1 MAKNPL
7 ISIIIPVYN
16 AEKYIEKCLSSLLA
30 QTYSNIEILCTND
43 CSTDN
48 SASII
53 QEMQKKDSRIKL
65 FQHKTNKGPATA
77 RNTGLDNASGEYIM
91 FCDNDD
97 SYKPNMCEKML
108 NTILEQDVD
117 LVTCRANIEN
127 TYLDKPLAD
136 YVNSQPIG
144 RYHLCDK
151 MKCHLNVLLWNKI
164 YKKSL
169 IDKYEIRFPDGVS
182 GEDDAFCCNYGAVA
196 ETYYGLEDK
205 LYDYVLRKSSFTF
218 TIGRGKASEKRFDK
232 IRIIEFI
239 YNFMEKY
246 DLHKKCKMQFQDR
259 VNKEMIYMF
268 EWNKSFF
275 ARREI
280 IKRYNTFIAKTI
292 FKEEK
297 KSIGALTILK
307 RLKQCYW
314 F

>member
-1 MAKNPL
+1 MSLSPL
-7 ISIIIPVYN
+7 ISIIIPVFN
-16 AEKYIEKCLSSLLA
+16 AEVYIEKCLNSLCA
-30 QTYSNIEILCTND
+30 QTYANIEILCTDD

-48 SASII
+48 SVKII
-53 QEMQKKDSRIKL
+53 QKLQENDPRIKL
-65 FQHKTNKGPATA
+65 FHHEKNQGPATA
-77 RNTGLDNASGEYIM
+77 RNTGLDGASGEYIM

-97 SYKPNMCEKML
+97 TYEPNMCEKML
-108 NTILEQDVD
+108 SAMLEYDAD

-144 RYHLCDK
+144 KYHLCDK
-151 MKCHLNVLLWNKI
+151 MKCHINVLLWNKI

-169 IDKYEIRFPDGVS
+169 IDKYRIRFPDGVS
-182 GEDDAFCCNYGAVA
+182 GEDDAFCCTYSAVS
-196 ETYYGLEDK
+196 EKYYGLEDK
-205 LYDYVLRKSSFTF
+205 LYNYALRKSSFTF

-246 DLHKKCKMQFQDR
+246 NLLKKCKMTFSDR

-280 IKRYNTFIAKTI
+280 IKRYNAFIENTI

-307 RLKQCYW
+307 RINQCYW